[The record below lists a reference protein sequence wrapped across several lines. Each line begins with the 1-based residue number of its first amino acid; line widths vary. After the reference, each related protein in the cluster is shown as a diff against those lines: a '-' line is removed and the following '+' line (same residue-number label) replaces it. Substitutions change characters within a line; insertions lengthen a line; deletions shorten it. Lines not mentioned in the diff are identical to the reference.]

1 MLYNSRVFKDI
12 YKKKFEVQNS
22 EKRIQNEKMKQKF
35 SFESPS
41 FSSSSFSDSSS
52 SSVDNNQSSKN
63 KTKIKTYSKK
73 TTFELNQFDIAQP
86 EKFVPKYRGSVSMV
100 PSSFNIIDILKSKNK
115 EKNDITKRKSYIEN
129 QLVNDKKFMN
139 IVENAYKKK
148 YDKKEDLI
156 DKSKNLVEKRR
167 QSQIIL
173 KNINN
178 FNNINNNQKKSKFRF
193 GSVLIPNKMNLDEN
207 IIFINNK
214 SNNSSPNSIK
224 KNVKKIESEKII
236 NKFKI
241 HNSISQSKNHKNNIE
256 KISFDIKQ
264 FKINLPKKHD
274 LKFSHFNIKN
284 NTLPTI
290 NSVNNDN
297 NKNTT
302 ESYTNTYYNDYKYS
316 NEFLYKSENEF
327 NLNRNR
333 DLLNIIEKHKPFE
346 NKNLFKINYHKK
358 NKSNNINNIAIK
370 NGNKNI
376 KILITAPN
384 KKEYF
389 FNAKNHK
396 KKLYNF
402 LEKIETLRN
411 FVTTPGHDSL
421 ISF

>member
-52 SSVDNNQSSKN
+52 SSVDNQQQTKN
-63 KTKIKTYSKK
+63 KSKIKTYSKK
-73 TTFELNQFDIAQP
+73 TTFELHQFDIAQT

-100 PSSFNIIDILKSKNK
+100 PTSFNIIDILKSKNK
-115 EKNDITKRKSYIEN
+115 EKNDNTKRKSYLEN

-139 IVENAYKKK
+139 IIENAYKKK

-156 DKSKNLVEKRR
+156 DKSKNFIEKRR

-178 FNNINNNQKKSKFRF
+178 FNINNNQKKNKSRF
-193 GSVLIPNKMNLDEN
+193 SSIVIPNKINLFDDNNN
-207 IIFINNK
+207 IIIDNK
-214 SNNSSPNSIK
+214 SNNSSPFNIK
-224 KNVKKIESEKII
+224 KNVKKIASENAI
-236 NKFKI
+236 NKYKI
-241 HNSISQSKNHKNNIE
+241 NNSNSHSKIHKNNIE

-274 LKFSHFNIKN
+274 LKFTHFNLKN
-284 NTLPTI
+284 NNLPTI
-290 NSVNNDN
+290 NSIDN

-316 NEFLYKSENEF
+316 NEFLFKSENEF
-327 NLNRNR
+327 NLNRNK

-358 NKSNNINNIAIK
+358 NKSNNTNNIAIK